1 MSFNNDD
8 MTTGE
13 GGNRSI
19 QGRIEPMQ
27 KSSDLGSQKSLDG
40 TMIDKLEGVT
50 CNKLYRDN
58 VQGEK
63 MGKNKRK
70 TQCRQGSEETSNFLE
85 ARF

>member
-1 MSFNNDD
+1 
-8 MTTGE
+8 
-13 GGNRSI
+13 
-19 QGRIEPMQ
+19 
-27 KSSDLGSQKSLDG
+27 
-40 TMIDKLEGVT
+40 MIDKLEGVT